1 MEQNKSVDNS
11 DHREDDTAAQEQ
23 CCEVAETMAVPED
36 VQQFWDDQSDGVK
49 YYLLTPEH
57 VSILLCRLRLDRL

>member
-36 VQQFWDDQSDGVK
+36 VQQFWDDQ
-49 YYLLTPEH
+49 
-57 VSILLCRLRLDRL
+57 LLCEELFVNARS